1 MCAFAPIQAKND
13 IQKFW
18 MSFSDVHM
26 WSQMAAILY
35 DPADV
40 LKPHVT
46 STPRS
51 TPFECGQLTLAVL
64 AFAERDQAALLGEP

>member
-1 MCAFAPIQAKND
+1 
-13 IQKFW
+13 
-18 MSFSDVHM
+18 
-26 WSQMAAILY
+26 MAAILY

-64 AFAERDQAALLGEP
+64 AFAERDQTALLGEP